1 MKNGKFND
9 AKKYLTKNE
18 NVKVTLR
25 FQIVD
30 EKKTHIKQ
38 EKQSQEVN
46 LKENFIIFNNE
57 KIIL

>member
-9 AKKYLTKNE
+9 AKKYLGKNE